1 MAVTDMT
8 ESLPWWARQGGQ
20 PQPGAATPPGAHGMT
35 SWLDYLASMFNSPA
49 QAGEPDINAIL
60 NSGGTPPVNNDISPA
75 APVAAAIQQQPP
87 GYLGSTGATPPL
99 TPGGD
104 PRGPDVAM
112 NRITGMGGGAT
123 NPGYQPPGITPGRV
137 NPNAPAPAA
146 QPVSAVAPAAAAPVP
161 GPMANSRFI
170 GIDRPNA
177 DPTNARGGAPLG
189 TALNLGGLFG
199 GGQPAVNPN
208 APSAAAAPMSGRV
221 SGPLA
226 IGGGMS
232 KAPWGVGPLQK
243 GMQWPSSMGPFKPK
257 KGDARA
263 RILAPDLYG

>member
-8 ESLPWWARQGGQ
+8 ESLPWWAR
-20 PQPGAATPPGAHGMT
+20 GAAPQGQGPVAPQGANQQA
-35 SWLDYLASMFNSPA
+35 WLDYLSSMFGVGAA
-49 QAGEPDINAIL
+49 QAGENDPIATL
-60 NSGGTPPVNNDISPA
+60 NEALKNRQPGPPA
-75 APVAAAIQQQPP
+75 ADNTIPPTLPPGPQGPP

-112 NRITGMGGGAT
+112 NQITGMGGGAT
-123 NPGYQPPGITPGRV
+123 NPGFAPPGITPGRV
-137 NPNAPAPAA
+137 NPNVPTPAA
-146 QPVSAVAPAAAAPVP
+146 QPVSAAAPVS
-161 GPMANSRFI
+161 GPMANNSRFV
-170 GIDRPNA
+170 GVDRPNA
-177 DPTNARGGAPLG
+177 DPQSSMRSGPQG
-189 TALNLGGLFG
+189 TALNLAGLFG
-199 GGQPAVNPN
+199 GGQPLAVNPN
-208 APSAAAAPMSGRV
+208 APSAAATPMSG
-221 SGPLA
+221 GPLA

-232 KAPWGVGPLQK
+232 KAPGSMGPLQK